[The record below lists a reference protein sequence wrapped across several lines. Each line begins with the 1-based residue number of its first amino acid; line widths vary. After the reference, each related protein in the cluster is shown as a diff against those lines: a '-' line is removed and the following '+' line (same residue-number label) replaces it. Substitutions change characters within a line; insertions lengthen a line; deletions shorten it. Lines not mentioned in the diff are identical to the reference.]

1 VRTLL
6 SLFDDEAHNIRH
18 KGLGI
23 YMLLIIANLLAWAW
37 ALIAFGDRPALLGSA
52 FLAYIFGLRHAV
64 DADHIAAI
72 DNVVRKLMHG
82 GKRPICVGFFFSL
95 GQSTVVILA
104 VVAIAATAAALQTR
118 FEDFRNIGGVIGTS
132 VSAAFLL
139 ILALANL
146 LILRGVWR
154 SFQTVR
160 RGGSLDEDDLDLL
173 MSKSGFFAR
182 IFRPLFRTV
191 SRSWHM
197 YPLGFLFGLGFDTA
211 TEIGLLG
218 LSAVQAAQG
227 LSIWSVLVF
236 PALFTAGMA
245 LVDTMDSGLMV
256 GAYGWAFV
264 NPMRKLWYNLT
275 ITAVSV
281 LVAVLIGGIEA
292 LGLISDK
299 LQLEGGFW
307 TLIEELND
315 NLASFG
321 FVVIGVFAAS
331 WIISFAIY
339 RWKRF
344 DQLAPE
350 SVADEALSPA
360 LPGAMRVTAAE

>member
-1 VRTLL
+1 MVCT
-6 SLFDDEAHNIRH
+6 LFDDESH
-18 KGLGI
+18 GLRSKAVGI
-23 YMLLIIANLLAWAW
+23 YTLLIAANLAAWLW
-37 ALIAFGDRPALLGSA
+37 ALAEFGDRPALLGAA

-72 DNVVRKLMHG
+72 DNVVRKLMQD
-82 GKRPICVGFFFSL
+82 GKRPIGVGFFFSL
-95 GQSTVVILA
+95 GHSTVVILA
-104 VVAIAATAAALQTR
+104 VAAIAVAAAAMKTQ
-118 FEDFRNIGGVIGTS
+118 FAEFKDIGGVIGTS
-132 VSAAFLL
+132 VSAGFLL

-146 LILRGVWR
+146 MILRGVWR
-154 SFQTVR
+154 NFQNVR

-191 SRSWHM
+191 NRSWHM

-218 LSAVQAAQG
+218 ITAVEAAQG
-227 LSIWSVLVF
+227 LPLWSILVF

-245 LVDTMDSGLMV
+245 LVDTTDSAVMV

-264 NPMRKLWYNLT
+264 NPIRKLWYNLT

-281 LVAVLIGGIEA
+281 IVALLIGGLEA
-292 LGLISDK
+292 LGLLADK
-299 LQLEGGFW
+299 LKLEGNFW
-307 TLIEELND
+307 QTIGNLND
-315 NLASFG
+315 DLASFG
-321 FVVIGVFAAS
+321 FIVIGVFVAS
-331 WIISFAIY
+331 WIASVLIY

-344 DQLAPE
+344 DELVVGKA
-350 SVADEALSPA
+350 SA
-360 LPGAMRVTAAE
+360 